1 MSSRRNFVKQ
11 TAALGAGI
19 ALAPQLTFGSSSIKK
34 TLNIGLIGV
43 GLRGINH
50 LNNLLLRDDCK
61 VTAICDI
68 DSKRISIAQDLI
80 TKKSQNKAKVFGKYD

>member
-11 TAALGAGI
+11 TATLGAGI
-19 ALAPQLTFGSSSIKK
+19 ALAPQLTFGSTSIKEK
-34 TLNIGLIGV
+34 LNIGLIGV
-43 GLRGINH
+43 GLRGTNH

-68 DSKRISIAQDLI
+68 HSTRISIAQNLI
-80 TKKSQNKAKVFGKYD
+80 

>member
-34 TLNIGLIGV
+34 NTKYWLNWCWPP
-43 GLRGINH
+43 RNQSF
-50 LNNLLLRDDCK
+50 K
-61 VTAICDI
+61 
-68 DSKRISIAQDLI
+68 I
-80 TKKSQNKAKVFGKYD
+80 TYY